1 MVKFAEKTRMV
12 NVLIYLSIEHDPHKL
27 VEQLLHEKLIAK
39 ATIDFDNK
47 SYELQDGQIV
57 IRHYNVLTIQSRSML
72 FTKLEQWVKRE
83 CSANI
88 PIYSLPIT
96 QSNSWFDN
104 YVRNQTKK

>member
-1 MVKFAEKTRMV
+1 MV
-12 NVLIYLSIEHDPHKL
+12 NVLIYLNTDYDPHRL
-27 VEQLLHEKLIAK
+27 VEQLLEQRLIAK

-47 SYELQDGQIV
+47 SYQIEEDEIV
-57 IRHYNVLTIQSRSML
+57 VRQYNVLTIQTRSLL
-72 FTKLEQWVKRE
+72 FTKLEQFVERE
-83 CSANI
+83 YESTI

>member
-1 MVKFAEKTRMV
+1 MRNFVEKMMV
-12 NVLIYLSIEHDPHKL
+12 NVLIYLNSDYDPHML
-27 VEQLLHEKLIAK
+27 VEQLLRQKLIAK

-47 SYELQDGQIV
+47 SYQMEEDEIV
-57 IRHYNVLTIQSRSML
+57 VRHYNVLTIQTQSLL
-72 FTKLEQWVKRE
+72 FTKLEQFVERE
-83 CSANI
+83 YASSI

>member
-1 MVKFAEKTRMV
+1 MQIFVEKMMV
-12 NVLIYLSIEHDPHKL
+12 NVLIYLNSDYDPHML
-27 VEQLLHEKLIAK
+27 VEQLLHQKLIAK

-47 SYELQDGQIV
+47 SYQMEEGEIIV
-57 IRHYNVLTIQSRSML
+57 RHYNVLTIQTQSLL
-72 FTKLEQWVKRE
+72 FSQLEQFVERE
-83 CSANI
+83 YASSI

>member
-1 MVKFAEKTRMV
+1 MRNFVKKMMV
-12 NVLIYLSIEHDPHKL
+12 NVLIYLNSDYDPHML
-27 VEQLLHEKLIAK
+27 VEQLLHQKLIAK

-47 SYELQDGQIV
+47 SYQMEEGDIV
-57 IRHYNVLTIQSRSML
+57 VRHYNVLTIQTQSLL
-72 FTKLEQWVKRE
+72 FTKLEQFVERE
-83 CSANI
+83 YASSI

>member
-1 MVKFAEKTRMV
+1 MRNFAEKMMV
-12 NVLIYLSIEHDPHKL
+12 NVLIYLNSDYDPHKL
-27 VEQLLHEKLIAK
+27 VEQLLHQKLIAK

-47 SYELQDGQIV
+47 SYQMEEGDIV
-57 IRHYNVLTIQSRSML
+57 VRHYNVLTIQTQSLL
-72 FTKLEQWVKRE
+72 FTKLEQFVERE
-83 CSANI
+83 YASSI

>member
-1 MVKFAEKTRMV
+1 MIFAQTIAMV
-12 NVLIYLSIEHDPHKL
+12 NVLIYLKTDYDPHRL
-27 VEQLLHEKLIAK
+27 VEQLLHEGLIAK

-47 SYELQDGQIV
+47 SYQMENDEIV
-57 IRHYNVLTIQSRSML
+57 VRHYNVLTIQTRSML
-72 FTKLEQWVKRE
+72 FTKLEQFVE
-83 CSANI
+83 QEYESSI

>member
-1 MVKFAEKTRMV
+1 MRNFVEKMMV
-12 NVLIYLSIEHDPHKL
+12 NVLIYLNSDYDPHML
-27 VEQLLHEKLIAK
+27 VEQLLHQKLIAK

-47 SYELQDGQIV
+47 SYQMEEDEIV
-57 IRHYNVLTIQSRSML
+57 VRQYNVLTIQTQSLL
-72 FTKLEQWVKRE
+72 FTKLEQFVERE
-83 CSANI
+83 YASSI

>member
-1 MVKFAEKTRMV
+1 MQNFVEKMMV
-12 NVLIYLSIEHDPHKL
+12 NVLIYLNSDYDPHKL
-27 VEQLLHEKLIAK
+27 VEQLLLQKLIAK

-47 SYELQDGQIV
+47 SYQMEEGEIV
-57 IRHYNVLTIQSRSML
+57 VRHYNVLTIQTQSLL
-72 FTKLEQWVKRE
+72 FTKLEQFVERE
-83 CSANI
+83 YASSI

>member
-1 MVKFAEKTRMV
+1 MQSFVEKMMV
-12 NVLIYLSIEHDPHKL
+12 NVLIYLNSDYDPHQL
-27 VEQLLHEKLIAK
+27 VEQLLNQRLIAK

-47 SYELQDGQIV
+47 SYQMEEGEIV
-57 IRHYNVLTIQSRSML
+57 VRHYNVLTIQTQSLL
-72 FTKLEQWVKRE
+72 FTKLEQFVERE
-83 CSANI
+83 YASSI